1 MCWRLFLPFPRAGH
15 SHVAVLALASTSRG
29 DLKTEEEPR
38 RMGVEPI
45 TSNRRCNHVGFE
57 LL

>member
-1 MCWRLFLPFPRAGH
+1 M
-15 SHVAVLALASTSRG
+15 AVLALASMSRG

-45 TSNRRCNHVGFE
+45 TSNCGCNHVGISTFLPKE
-57 LL
+57 LPVRG